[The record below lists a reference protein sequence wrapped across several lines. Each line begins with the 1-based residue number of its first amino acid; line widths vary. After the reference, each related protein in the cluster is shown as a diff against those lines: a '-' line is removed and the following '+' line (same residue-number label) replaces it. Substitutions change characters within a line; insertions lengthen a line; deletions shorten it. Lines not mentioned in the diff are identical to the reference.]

1 MACPIEVFG
10 AVALYYLQEGNNERP
25 LHDPL
30 TKRKLSP
37 LEDSQYK
44 SKWYRDVGRR
54 MRAFMKIRFAM
65 LAAACLLSG
74 CAAQSA
80 STHSTVE
87 DEVWLLPWGLAKF
100 SSKENTRSASTNST
114 VGDEG
119 SRYSKENTRSASTNS
134 TVGDEVWDPLAK
146 FKWSGSSKKNNAI
159 RYYVRTDGQPIDSAQ
174 TRAVLAQCQGEGAR
188 SAFPWEYTNYC
199 MAHNGYVAQ

>member
-1 MACPIEVFG
+1 
-10 AVALYYLQEGNNERP
+10 
-25 LHDPL
+25 
-30 TKRKLSP
+30 
-37 LEDSQYK
+37 
-44 SKWYRDVGRR
+44 
-54 MRAFMKIRFAM
+54 MKIRFAM

-80 STHSTVE
+80 STNSTVE

-100 SSKENTRSASTNST
+100 SVSSKENTRSASTNST

-119 SRYSKENTRSASTNS
+119 SGSSKENTRSASTNS
-134 TVGDEVWDPLAK
+134 TVGDEDPLAK

-174 TRAVLAQCQGEGAR
+174 TQAVLAQCQGEGAR
-188 SAFPWEYTNYC
+188 SAYPWEYTNAC
-199 MAHNGYVAQ
+199 MARNGYVAQ